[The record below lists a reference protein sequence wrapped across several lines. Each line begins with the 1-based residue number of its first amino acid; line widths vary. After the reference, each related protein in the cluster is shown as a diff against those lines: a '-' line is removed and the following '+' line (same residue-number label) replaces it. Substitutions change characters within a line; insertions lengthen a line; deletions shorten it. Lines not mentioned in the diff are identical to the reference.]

1 MMNRRQMIQAV
12 GVGATA
18 LAWAETSSKA
28 IAADGNEVDAWKG
41 IQSSSG
47 TADAI
52 KKLPTTIRPKVDPD
66 DVLVP
71 EGYKLEALVVG
82 LSFPTCMEFGDDG
95 TLYIG
100 EGGSTWPTRPALLP
114 RILSLSPGGKLGVLG
129 AETFGGPRG
138 MAFKDGQ
145 LYVMA
150 KGGYTTRL
158 VKFDTKTGK
167 RSIVL
172 EKFPDGGWHEPGG
185 PVINPKDGLLYFAQG
200 TVTLAGV
207 IDSEGFTVDIA
218 KHPKAHDIPGVDV
231 TLTGSNVWSR
241 NPTRSFPF
249 LAETGAFKPYGVP
262 SKRGEVIKGE
272 KFCTGGLWRSKPD
285 GTEVELLAWGLRNP
299 FGLAFNEAGELY
311 VSDNDYEEKGDRA
324 VGEDPD
330 AIWQIKN
337 ASLPHGSVTEPEW
350 FGFPDIAHDG
360 KPVWDESHKPNRGQ
374 LAHQFIENPPKW
386 AGPAAALI
394 APHTCECRMDFS
406 RSDEFGHRGELF
418 LAQFGTYAPLNTNR
432 EEALNRGFQVARINV
447 KTGAVEPFL
456 RNRQP
461 GPASYHPGAGGLERP
476 VDCKF
481 SPDGKSLYI
490 LDFGVNK
497 ALRETVTVFGHT
509 GVLWRLSKK
518 GANA

>member
-12 GVGATA
+12 GASAAA
-18 LAWAETSSKA
+18 LTLAESGLKA
-28 IAADGNEVDAWKG
+28 VAADDNEVDAWKPIHATTG
-41 IQSSSG
+41 S
-47 TADAI
+47 ADSL
-52 KKLPTTIRPKVDPD
+52 KNLPTTIRPKVDPA

-71 EGYKLEALVVG
+71 DGYQLEALVVG

-100 EGGSTWPTRPALLP
+100 EGGSTWPTRPALPP
-114 RILSLSPGGKLGVLG
+114 RILSLDPKGKLGVLG

-138 MAFKDGQ
+138 MAFQNGN

-167 RSIVL
+167 RSIIL
-172 EKFPDGGWHEPGG
+172 DKFPSGGWHEPGG
-185 PVINPKDGLLYFAQG
+185 PVISPKDGLLYYAQG
-200 TVTLAGV
+200 TVSLYGAV
-207 IDSEGFTVDIA
+207 DPEGFTVDLA
-218 KHPKAHDIPGVDV
+218 KQPRAHDVPGADV
-231 TLTGSNVWSR
+231 TLTGNNVWSR

-249 LAETGAFKPYGVP
+249 LAETGPYKPYGVP
-262 SKRGEVIKGE
+262 SRKGEVIKGE
-272 KFCTGGLWRSKPD
+272 KFCNGAVWRSKAD
-285 GTEVELLAWGLRNP
+285 GTEVELLAWGIRNP
-299 FGLAFNEAGELY
+299 YGLAFNEAGELY

-330 AIWQIKN
+330 AIWHIKG
-337 ASLPHGSVTEPEW
+337 ASKPHGSITEPEW

-360 KPVWDESHKPNRGQ
+360 LPVWDEKHRPNRGQ
-374 LAHQFIENPPKW
+374 PAQPFLQNPPKW

-406 RSDEFGHRGELF
+406 RSDDFGYKGELF

-432 EEALNRGFQVARINV
+432 EEALNRGFQVARVNV
-447 KTGAVEPFL
+447 QTGSVEPFL
-456 RNRQP
+456 RNKQA

-497 ALRETVTVFGHT
+497 ALRETVTVYGHT

-518 GANA
+518 GASV